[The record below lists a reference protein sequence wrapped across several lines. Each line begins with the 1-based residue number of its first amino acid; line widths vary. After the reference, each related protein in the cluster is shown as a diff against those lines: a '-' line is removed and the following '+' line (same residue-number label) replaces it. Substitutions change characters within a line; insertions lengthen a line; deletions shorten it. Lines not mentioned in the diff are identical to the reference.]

1 MINSHLEI
9 NLKSENFLLL
19 PQKAI
24 YRPAKQELIVSD
36 IHLGKA
42 AHFRKNGIPMPTPAK
57 SKDLEILQQLINH
70 WQAKKVIILGDLFHS
85 DYNLEWD
92 LFCQFLNQNLQIL
105 FVLVKGNHDILKP
118 EIYIIPNL
126 TVVDEIEEPEFIFTH
141 HPLKN
146 TYRINFCGHIH
157 PALKI
162 TGNAKQS
169 VTLPCFAFVGN
180 NFILPAFG
188 SLTGL
193 YVLKWDKNSTH
204 YLVGHNKVVEYENIR
219 MP

>member
-1 MINSHLEI
+1 MIKSHLEI
-9 NLKSENFLLL
+9 SLKGENFLLL

-42 AHFRKNGIPMPTPAK
+42 AHFRKNGIPMPTPSK

-70 WQAKKVIILGDLFHS
+70 RQAKKVVILGDLFHS

-92 LFCQFLNQNLQIL
+92 LFCQFLNHNNLL
-105 FVLVKGNHDILKP
+105 SFVLVKGNHDVLHK
-118 EIYIIPNL
+118 EVYNIPNL
-126 TVVDEIEEPEFIFTH
+126 TVVDKIEEPDFIFTH

-146 TYRINFCGHIH
+146 TDKINFCGHIH

-162 TGNAKQS
+162 RGNAKQS
-169 VTLPCFAFVGN
+169 ITLPCFAFVGN

-193 YVLKWDKNSTH
+193 YVLKRDKYSTH
-204 YLVGHNKVVEYENIR
+204 YLVGHNKVVEYENIKV
-219 MP
+219 P